1 MGNINERLIQL
12 RKHFGLS
19 QAAFGERIKI
29 SRDTIANLETFRT
42 KPTPIMISAIC
53 HEFSVSEAW
62 LVEGVGEMFRSE
74 SPAEAVLRVMAG
86 EDEVAKA
93 IFLALAE
100 SPPEHW
106 EAFRQYALRLK
117 AHLEALPPDLLPPNQ
132 KGGP

>member
-1 MGNINERLIQL
+1 MTI
-12 RKHFGLS
+12 
-19 QAAFGERIKI
+19 GERVKAIRVQVGLTQKDFAERI
-29 SRDTIANLETFRT
+29 G
-42 KPTPIMISAIC
+42 ISAPSVARIESGENNPAERTVRLIC
-53 HEFSVSEAW
+53 HEFNVSEAW

-100 SPPEHW
+100 APPEHW

-117 AHLEALPPDLLPPNQ
+117 SHLDSLPPDLLPPNQ
-132 KGGP
+132 KGDP